1 VPDPMGVRSLVNW
14 LASHRNTIS
23 VAGLLSFAGPA
34 TFFVGDLSV
43 MREPTLWAV
52 ATITLWFLMYG
63 GLLWSLLLIFGY
75 VLLRLDPHHRFA
87 RGALTLVFA
96 TAAVLLA
103 DLATAG
109 RVRSQLKQGVVASQL
124 TMQLY
129 STSFTMTMS
138 LLFFA
143 HLRSSRM
150 GEAAAMRLAAAQA
163 AHLESRRRAA
173 QMRLQAVQARVDPNL
188 LFDMLESVKRC
199 YEEDASRA
207 EQLLDELIAFLRAA
221 LPRLRCASSSVA
233 SEAELARAYAQLR
246 ALAGAAE
253 VSMTLDVS
261 REAMNA
267 QFPPGV
273 LLPLLDDAL
282 RKRGGGCDLAVTR
295 HRDECRVVLGLPA
308 RPSEAA
314 LDRAR
319 ALLGELYGASA
330 TLAIGTS
337 AGAATTSIMVP
348 FEHA

>member
-1 VPDPMGVRSLVNW
+1 
-14 LASHRNTIS
+14 
-23 VAGLLSFAGPA
+23 
-34 TFFVGDLSV
+34 
-43 MREPTLWAV
+43 
-52 ATITLWFLMYG
+52 
-63 GLLWSLLLIFGY
+63 
-75 VLLRLDPHHRFA
+75 
-87 RGALTLVFA
+87 
-96 TAAVLLA
+96 
-103 DLATAG
+103 
-109 RVRSQLKQGVVASQL
+109 
-124 TMQLY
+124 
-129 STSFTMTMS
+129 
-138 LLFFA
+138 
-143 HLRSSRM
+143 
-150 GEAAAMRLAAAQA
+150 MRLAAAQA